1 MMAQLYDV
9 DVRTIKRSS
18 LRSPIAEKKSR
29 RVRKRRSLRDF
40 IVSTNCE
47 TAAKVVMVLNLLSQR
62 AS

>member
-18 LRSPIAEKKSR
+18 LRSPIAERKSR
-29 RVRKRRSLRDF
+29 KVSKRRSLRDF
-40 IVSTNCE
+40 IVSTNRE
-47 TAAKVVMVLNLLSQR
+47 TAAKVVMALDLLSPK

>member
-29 RVRKRRSLRDF
+29 SVRKRRSLRDC
-40 IVSTNCE
+40 IVLTNRE
-47 TAAKVVMVLNLLSQR
+47 TAAKVVMVLDLLLQR

>member
-18 LRSPIAEKKSR
+18 LRSPIAERKSR
-29 RVRKRRSLRDF
+29 KVRKRRSLRDF
-40 IVSTNCE
+40 IVSTNRE
-47 TAAKVVMVLNLLSQR
+47 TAAKVVMALDLLSPK